1 MHFQVGESVVHPS
14 HGVGQIVGIKSQQFF
29 DRDREE
35 YYEISLPNGTVW
47 VSVADQ
53 EQIGLRRV
61 ASQDEL
67 EECRAV
73 LLSQPSEMN
82 KDFRKRRIE
91 VVERLR
97 EGTLRSMCIV
107 VRDLTAISWQ
117 KPLSE
122 ADSATLHKIYDNL
135 CREWAAS
142 AGMALEE
149 AFQLVDALLN
159 ELRTTY
165 AHGRVRSFS

>member
-1 MHFQVGESVVHPS
+1 MPFQVGESVVHPS
-14 HGVGQIVGIKSQQFF
+14 HGVGQIIGIKSQQFF
-29 DRDREE
+29 DREREE

-53 EQIGLRRV
+53 DRVGLRLV
-61 ASQDEL
+61 ADQKEL
-67 EECRAV
+67 AECRLI
-73 LLSQPSEMN
+73 LLSQPAEMN

-91 VVERLR
+91 VLERLR
-97 EGTLRSMCIV
+97 DGTLRSICVV

-122 ADSATLHKIYDNL
+122 ADAATLHKIYDNL

-142 AGMALEE
+142 TGQTLEE
-149 AFQLVDALLN
+149 TSQMLDSMLN
-159 ELRTTY
+159 ELRANY
-165 AHGRVRSFS
+165 ARGRVRALD